1 MAGNIFCKIWFRR
14 SRNKDSKDWI
24 TFVQFFVFYFLK
36 ALANVDPHS
45 LRDAE
50 EIPKTGKKRLRKQG
64 KPSGTYACRYRSK
77 SYNFSLLKAKAPR
90 NLWLEKCTGL
100 DRQSSFWQ
108 DTIERRTGLVE
119 TFSNKVTC
127 AWQNRQETDFK
138 RFSCR
143 RSSATVVRAA
153 NFCHDSC
160 ESGSVGSS
168 LPLPSVCARLAQTVS
183 FSHRFCSWS
192 L

>member
-1 MAGNIFCKIWFRR
+1 MWIHIPWEMPKRYRR
-14 SRNKDSKDWI
+14 
-24 TFVQFFVFYFLK
+24 Q
-36 ALANVDPHS
+36 
-45 LRDAE
+45 
-50 EIPKTGKKRLRKQG
+50 GKSVCVKQG
-64 KPSGTYACRYRSK
+64 KPSGTYTCRYRSK

-108 DTIERRTGLVE
+108 DTIERRTGLAE

-143 RSSATVVRAA
+143 RSSATVVWAA

-160 ESGSVGSS
+160 ESGSVGFVFAFVFS
-168 LPLPSVCARLAQTVS
+168 LRPASTNGIVLPSILLLITIVANTSARFALAKGQELL
-183 FSHRFCSWS
+183 RFFFDDMG
-192 L
+192 